1 MGFVKLFLVGVDYNS
16 SQFQNGLLR
25 MDFNY
30 FDLIVAIIILLL
42 GLKGILNGFFKELFG
57 LIGIIGGIFIASRTG
72 ENVGMFL
79 NENIFH
85 FKSQAVVSFSGF
97 LLTLALFWLAMVG
110 LGHLFK
116 KLGALSGLGPVDRI
130 AGFVLGSGKFFLI
143 AAVIAYALNNIN
155 AIRENIREP
164 LHNSILFPVLVE
176 TGSYIMHLDPKTIEK
191 EADDAAVKS
200 ETEAKAITVEHAR
213 EIVDTV
219 KTRLEDN
226 NE

>member
-1 MGFVKLFLVGVDYNS
+1 
-16 SQFQNGLLR
+16 

-30 FDLIVAIIILLL
+30 FDLVVAVIILLL

-57 LIGIIGGIFIASRTG
+57 LIGIIGGIFIASRAG
-72 ENVGMFL
+72 DDVGGFL

-85 FKSQAVVSFSGF
+85 FESHAVVAFSGF

-116 KLGALSGLGPVDRI
+116 KLGALSGLGAVDRI

-155 AIRENIREP
+155 AVRENIGESMQ
-164 LHNSILFPVLVE
+164 NSVLFPVLVE
-176 TGSYIMHLDPKTIEK
+176 TGGYIMPLDTQPL
-191 EADDAAVKS
+191 EAKAQTDAAET
-200 ETEAKAITVEHAR
+200 ETEAKTITVEHAQ
-213 EIVDTV
+213 EIIDTV
-219 KTRLEDN
+219 KTRLEEN